1 MVGPNDSAAAALARE
16 LPLPAADPE
25 SLRLPPAPAPGGRA
39 ADICVPIP
47 DREPPIDSPRV
58 APDVPSEGQLS
69 LDISSATVVPF
80 PASRMREP
88 APDPAHWARAIVLAT
103 FEALHGA
110 RAPIQLRRW
119 FAPPVHAALTARAA
133 CITRSLATP
142 PRITIH
148 SVRATEVDI
157 GRVETTSVVEVNGRC
172 RAVAMCMQMYDGRW
186 RVTALEIG

>member
-1 MVGPNDSAAAALARE
+1 MVGPYDGAAAALSPE
-16 LPLPAADPE
+16 WPEPLVTGPEAQAADVC
-25 SLRLPPAPAPGGRA
+25 A
-39 ADICVPIP
+39 PIP
-47 DREPPIDSPRV
+47 DREPPID
-58 APDVPSEGQLS
+58 APAADADPHAEGQLT
-69 LDISSATVVPF
+69 LDLRSGTVVPF

-148 SVRATEVDI
+148 SVRATEVDV

-172 RAVAMCMQMYDGRW
+172 RAVAMCMRMYDGRW